1 MADYRVY
8 IATICPKKIATTKAQ
23 ICTYAIFKRCKIT
36 FYSSSI
42 VTCIITYNTV
52 QTKLTETHLDD
63 DVNSVEYF
71 NMF

>member
-1 MADYRVY
+1 MAEYCVY
-8 IATICPKKIATTKAQ
+8 IATICPKKIYDESAE
-23 ICTYAIFKRCKIT
+23 ICTYTIFKRCKIT